1 MAEQAMLFGGPHCR
15 KKRSAVTTSGII
27 SSHAVTYGNLAAYS
41 LVEAASIDRNRG
53 KSDPPTGFY
62 KE

>member
-1 MAEQAMLFGGPHCR
+1 MLFGSPHCR

-27 SSHAVTYGNLAAYS
+27 SSHAVTYGNVAAYS
-41 LVEAASIDRNRG
+41 FVGAASIDRNRG
-53 KSDPPTGFY
+53 KSDPPIGFY